1 MSDTDRPV
9 RAALVAIGD
18 EILSGRTREGNAQTL
33 ARWLGAR
40 GGDLCEVRIIGD
52 DAVLIGETVRTLM
65 PLYTHIFTCGGIG
78 PTHDDITFAAIA
90 QALGQPMIVNTQA
103 MARLEAWYSA
113 QNQPITPERARMAE
127 MPEGVRL
134 IENSA
139 SGAPGV
145 VLDNL
150 YIMAGVPRIFSA
162 MLESL
167 DQEIPRAAIRHSR
180 AITAPG
186 LPESRIAGALNRLQ
200 TEYPDI
206 AVGSYPIDGD
216 EKGVTV
222 VLRGMESEALDQL
235 AEIVANEMRLLGIE
249 PAFRD
254 HTEA

>member
-1 MSDTDRPV
+1 VSDTDRPV
-9 RAALVAIGD
+9 RAALIAIGD

-52 DAVLIGETVRTLM
+52 GASLIGETVRTLM
-65 PLYTHIFTCGGIG
+65 PRYTHVFTCGGIG

-90 QALGQPMIVNTQA
+90 QALDRPMVINPQA

-113 QNQPITPERARMAE
+113 RNQPVTPERVRMAE

-145 VLDNL
+145 VLENL
-150 YIMAGVPRIFSA
+150 YIMAGVPRIFRA

-167 DQEIPRAAIRHSR
+167 DQEIPRAAIRYSR
-180 AITAPG
+180 AITAPC
-186 LPESRIAGALNRLQ
+186 LPESRIAGSLGRLQ
-200 TEYPDI
+200 AEYPDI

-216 EKGVTV
+216 EKGVMV
-222 VLRGMESEALDQL
+222 VLRGMDSAALDRL
-235 AEIVANEMRLLGIE
+235 AELVAGEVRSLGVE
-249 PAFRD
+249 PVFRD
-254 HTEA
+254 HTDA